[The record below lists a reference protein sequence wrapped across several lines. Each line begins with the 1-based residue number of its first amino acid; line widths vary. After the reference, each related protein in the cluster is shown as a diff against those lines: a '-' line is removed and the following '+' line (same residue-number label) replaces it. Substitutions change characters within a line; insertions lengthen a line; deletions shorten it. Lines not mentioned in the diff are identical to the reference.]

1 MHDYHSN
8 RSGHMFQEMQPNVFR
23 PSKQLHVE
31 SHSRGPPRVAHY
43 RTGSSRSSGH
53 GDETTSYKGI
63 RYRPELNR
71 YISEIRPALPRKRKI
86 WLGTYKTA
94 FEAALAFDA
103 GVYYT
108 GKKIG
113 YNFPEYVKNLPP
125 LDENLDQDERHIA
138 IQKRAKLAAS
148 IPHRDEGM
156 QPSKTREALPSPG
169 SAGRSSSNQ
178 LQYPDNFCSSKQL
191 NDSHRPFYEFF
202 PPVSREPSL
211 AHRGN

>member
-1 MHDYHSN
+1 MYDYHSN
-8 RSGHMFQEMQPNVFR
+8 RSGHMQSSVFR
-23 PSKQLHVE
+23 SSNQLHVE
-31 SHSRGPPRVAHY
+31 SHSRAPPRVAHY

-94 FEAALAFDA
+94 VEAVF
-103 GVYYT
+103 YT

-113 YNFPEYVKNLPP
+113 YNFPEFVKNLPP
-125 LDENLDQDERHIA
+125 LDDNLDQDERHVA

-148 IPHRDEGM
+148 IPHSDEGM
-156 QPSKTREALPSPG
+156 QSSKTREALPSPG

-178 LQYPDNFCSSKQL
+178 LQYPDNLCSSKQL

-211 AHRGN
+211 SHRGN